1 MILDSWKTHILDA
14 NASTSSETLQE
25 TSDCVMGL
33 IANKLAYTINF
44 LELKDIGPGFLN
56 GEHLAMALRCT
67 ATRQKWITGWY
78 VALEKVREVLIKE
91 GKDLDDALFG
101 MIDPPAPA
109 SLTKHSTPLSRLY
122 YWRFTCTEEG
132 TTTNPVVVVFTT
144 DSSVQPAIV
153 KTYQEL
159 LRRKKVPLQQFPLL
173 IFSIDPIGWETTIPH
188 LTDL

>member
-1 MILDSWKTHILDA
+1 MILDSWKTHILIA
-14 NASTSSETLQE
+14 NASTNSETLQE

-44 LELKDIGPGFLN
+44 LELRDIKPWLLN

-78 VALEKVREVLIKE
+78 VALDLARAVLIE
-91 GKDLDDALFG
+91 EDKDPDDALFG
-101 MIDPPAPA
+101 MIDPPSQSA
-109 SLTKHSTPLSRLY
+109 SLTKTSTMLY

-144 DSSVQPAIV
+144 NSPVKPAIV

-173 IFSIDPIGWETTIPH
+173 IFSIEPIGWETTIPH
-188 LTDL
+188 LSES